1 MEDQG
6 HDDRKVWN
14 ISFEASEASEAL
26 EAFKDGLDKV
36 PEAFKQAFKQ
46 ASAFRQAETSQ
57 QVSIRATILESIYKG
72 RRAWKEASEASE
84 SEPAIR
90 PPDCRPI
97 PWVPYRRTLEDLCR
111 DDIESSTFDLEPA
124 PDYRPIPWVPY
135 ERRTLED
142 LCRDDIESSNFDLEV
157 PPFCLS
163 LLYNDTGTS
172 SPQCFASGCG
182 SGFEFLHDELDRDDI
197 LNNFNWNVISDNLNL
212 NDILRY
218 FNPYDF
224 LSSLCSIIQG
234 GFDSNKFQNPPK
246 IMKYIKPPS
255 KTVLHVSDART
266 KHGISLPARSG
277 LPSFMEQRAAFEAI
291 LTTFEE
297 SRGHAQQCLVDN
309 TNAPRSSGYVL
320 LPEKL
325 SPRQQWFQSTP
336 RVPYY
341 ERADSERRYRVVLEK
356 YQAAEERYR
365 VAGEQYQAAEEPY
378 RRVSKERKQAA
389 EEWYAAAE
397 ERYQAV
403 EELFQAASEQYEV
416 ALRKYKT
423 ASKRRC
429 RVNSLQRYE
438 AVSWRY
444 ETASERQCQV
454 TWELKVRPLMGCSPP
469 IRMGWYSAD
478 MDWYQATGREWYQAA
493 SKRYQAASA
502 YRYEIPSRRYQVL
515 SRRYRVLSRR
525 YQGTLEQWCRA
536 AEEQCRAAKERC
548 RATSKRYQAAKQE
561 YEAASKLECPAD
573 SQQQDKA
580 KQRYQKALKWCRVAS
595 EQQYQATLERRY
607 RATEKRWHA
616 AEEQYQ
622 AAEEQYQ
629 VVEKRY
635 EAAEGQWQAA
645 SAQYH
650 GTVKQVVS
658 TLVLVSWYLQET
670 LEDIRSAFEDFQA
683 AFKQLPRVH
692 LNPPPIFLR
701 VVGPISMDLRPFH
714 RGKNMYSLGS
724 MFLESLMCDFWISW
738 DLRSYEVLVA
748 AKIIHKGRLYP
759 AAFTSKLSL
768 LVKRLIKANLQFAL
782 QSYDKGRRQSTGLGV
797 STTPT
802 FRRAGHDAL
811 IKGAVEGSSM
821 QRSLIAT
828 ISLGVRNLTSCI
840 TPIGE
845 RPECFGGF
853 AEIWGAQLTSSNGKL
868 SVAVK
873 YLRLCVTEVTKH
885 LYREIRIWQSLEHP
899 HVLPLL
905 GICYN
910 ANTYESIRASGEH
923 IVDPMVSI
931 GIVCPWMVNGTLVD
945 YLKHRQTKAENIELR
960 LRLLIQVCSGLMYL
974 HSKNIVHGDLHGGNV
989 LVDSEGCARLA
1000 DFGLSAVVAECRG
1013 TSRTSPGGIS
1023 SPHGGALRWAAPELF
1038 LPGGA
1043 EARLHTSADIYSI
1056 GGLILQ
1062 ACTGGVPYSYYNEPR
1077 VLGAI
1082 IAGEKPRRPTSD
1094 EANIS
1099 DALWSMIEECW
1110 QDDPLERPTA
1120 AALKSR
1126 LQAIYSGLGGEQA

>member
-1 MEDQG
+1 MEDLG
-6 HDDRKVWN
+6 HDDIKVRLDT
-14 ISFEASEASEAL
+14 IEPSEL
-26 EAFKDGLDKV
+26 
-36 PEAFKQAFKQ
+36 
-46 ASAFRQAETSQ
+46 FRQKLSERERFDQKLSELFELFKGFKLFERELFDLFEVYNGFEPFGPFEWFEWLQ
-57 QVSIRATILESIYKG
+57 LFELFKRLEPL
-72 RRAWKEASEASE
+72 
-84 SEPAIR
+84 EP
-90 PPDCRPI
+90 
-97 PWVPYRRTLEDLCR
+97 
-111 DDIESSTFDLEPA
+111 LEPA
-124 PDYRPIPWVPY
+124 MSDDDYPIPRVP
-135 ERRTLED
+135 RNSRL
-142 LCRDDIESSNFDLEV
+142 RVGF
-157 PPFCLS
+157 
-163 LLYNDTGTS
+163 G
-172 SPQCFASGCG
+172 SGCG

-197 LNNFNWNVISDNLNL
+197 FNSFNWNVISDNLNL

-266 KHGISLPARSG
+266 KHDISLRALSG
-277 LPSFMEQRAAFEAI
+277 LPSFIEQRAAFEAI
-291 LTTFEE
+291 LTAFEE
-297 SRGHAQQCLVDN
+297 SRGHAQQCIVDN
-309 TNAPRSSGYVL
+309 TRALDSYGYISL
-320 LPEKL
+320 EKL
-325 SPRQQWFQSTP
+325 SPHQQWFQSTP

-341 ERADSERRYRVVLEK
+341 ERADSEWRYRVVLEK

-365 VAGEQYQAAEEPY
+365 VAGEQYQAAEERY

-389 EEWYAAAE
+389 EKWYAAAE

-416 ALRKYKT
+416 ASQKYEAT
-423 ASKRRC
+423 SKWRR
-429 RVNSLQRYE
+429 RVNSLQQYG

-444 ETASERQCQV
+444 EAASERQWQV
-454 TWELKVRPLMGCSPP
+454 TLELKVRPLMGGSPP
-469 IRMGWYSAD
+469 ISMGWYPAD
-478 MDWYQATGREWYQAA
+478 MEWYQTAGMEWYEAA
-493 SKRYQAASA
+493 SKRHEAASKQ
-502 YRYEIPSRRYQVL
+502 RCQVDLLPRYQVP
-515 SRRYRVLSRR
+515 SRW
-525 YQGTLEQWCRA
+525 YQGTLEQWCHA
-536 AEEQCRAAKERC
+536 AEEQCRAAEERC
-548 RATSKRYQAAKQE
+548 RATSERYEAAKQE
-561 YEAASKLECPAD
+561 YEAASKLECRAD

-580 KQRYQKALKWCRVAS
+580 RQRHQKALKWYHVAL
-595 EQQYQATLERRY
+595 EQQYQATLEQRY
-607 RATEKRWHA
+607 RAAEERWHA

-622 AAEEQYQ
+622 AAEEQWQ
-629 VVEKRY
+629 AVEKRY
-635 EAAEGQWQAA
+635 EAVEGLWHAA
-645 SAQYH
+645 TAQH
-650 GTVKQVVS
+650 HSTVKQVVS
-658 TLVLVSWYLQET
+658 TLVLVSRYLQET
-670 LEDIRSAFEDFQA
+670 LEDFQAAFEDFQA
-683 AFKQLPRVH
+683 AFEDFQAAFEHLPRVR

-701 VVGPISMDLRPFH
+701 VAGPISMDLRPFH
-714 RGKNMYSLGS
+714 RGKNVYSLGS

-748 AKIIHKGRLYP
+748 AKIMHKGRLYP

-768 LVKRLIKANLQFAL
+768 LVKRLIKANLLFAS
-782 QSYDKGRRQSTGLGV
+782 QSYDKGRRRLALKSQAEPTGLRV
-797 STTPT
+797 STTST
-802 FRRAGHDAL
+802 FRAGHDEL
-811 IKGAVEGSSM
+811 IKRAVEGNLM

-853 AEIWGAQLTSSNGKL
+853 AEIWRAQLTSSNGKL

-910 ANTYESIRASGEH
+910 ANTYESFRANSDH

-945 YLKHRQTKAENIELR
+945 YLKHRQTKAENIQELR

-974 HSKNIVHGDLHGGNV
+974 HSKNIVHGDLHGGNI
-989 LVDSEGCARLA
+989 LIDSSGCARLA

-1043 EARLHTSADIYSI
+1043 EARLHPSADIYSI

-1062 ACTGGVPYSYYNEPR
+1062 ACTGDVPYSYYNERR

-1082 IAGEKPRRPTSD
+1082 IAGEKPRRPTND
-1094 EANIS
+1094 EAKIP
-1099 DALWSMIEECW
+1099 DALWSVIEECW
-1110 QDDPLERPTA
+1110 WDDPLQRPIATA
-1120 AALKSR
+1120 LTSR
-1126 LQAIYSGLGGEQA
+1126 LQAVYSGLQI

>member
-1 MEDQG
+1 MSKSSNARPRTHTAQRSSSVLSSAPFAPAFIVEHLVLLRFERRTMEDLG
-6 HDDRKVWN
+6 HDNMN
-14 ISFEASEASEAL
+14 IWYVDLETSEASEVDLWLDAL
-26 EAFKDGLDKV
+26 K
-36 PEAFKQAFKQ
+36 
-46 ASAFRQAETSQ
+46 
-57 QVSIRATILESIYKG
+57 
-72 RRAWKEASEASE
+72 
-84 SEPAIR
+84 
-90 PPDCRPI
+90 
-97 PWVPYRRTLEDLCR
+97 
-111 DDIESSTFDLEPA
+111 
-124 PDYRPIPWVPY
+124 
-135 ERRTLED
+135 
-142 LCRDDIESSNFDLEV
+142 V
-157 PPFCLS
+157 PPFYVYLYCTMTPAHPGLSVTHYRIIEFRLGGTSFLCLS

-197 LNNFNWNVISDNLNL
+197 FNNFNWNVISDNLNL
-212 NDILRY
+212 NDILRC

-266 KHGISLPARSG
+266 KHGISLPARSC
-277 LPSFMEQRAAFEAI
+277 LPSFMEQRAAFEEI

-309 TNAPRSSGYVL
+309 TKAPRSYGYIL

-341 ERADSERRYRVVLEK
+341 ERADSEWRYRVVLEK

-378 RRVSKERKQAA
+378 QRVSKERKQAA

-403 EELFQAASEQYEV
+403 EELFQAASEQCEV
-416 ALRKYKT
+416 ASQKYEA
-423 ASKRRC
+423 ASKQRC
-429 RVNSLQRYE
+429 RVKSLQRYE
-438 AVSWRY
+438 AASWRY
-444 ETASERQCQV
+444 KAASERQRQV
-454 TWELKVRPLMGCSPP
+454 TRELKDRPLMGCSPP
-469 IRMGWYSAD
+469 ISMGWIPAD
-478 MDWYQATGREWYQAA
+478 IEWYQAA
-493 SKRYQAASA
+493 GMEWYQAAFERHEAASKQRCRLDSLPRYQA
-502 YRYEIPSRRYQVL
+502 PSRW
-515 SRRYRVLSRR
+515 
-525 YQGTLEQWCRA
+525 YQGILEQWCRA
-536 AEEQCRAAKERC
+536 AEEQCRA
-548 RATSKRYQAAKQE
+548 TSKRYHAAKQE

-573 SQQQDKA
+573 SQRQDRA
-580 KQRYQKALKWCRVAS
+580 KQRHQKALKWYHVAL
-595 EQQYQATLERRY
+595 EQQYQATLEQRY
-607 RATEKRWHA
+607 RAAEKRWHA

-622 AAEEQYQ
+622 AAEEQWQ
-629 VVEKRY
+629 AVEKRY

-645 SAQYH
+645 CAQYH

-683 AFKQLPRVH
+683 AFKQLPRVR

-748 AKIIHKGRLYP
+748 AKSMHKGRLYP
-759 AAFTSKLSL
+759 TAFTSKLSL

-782 QSYDKGRRQSTGLGV
+782 QSYDKGRRGLTLKSLAESAGLGAR
-797 STTPT
+797 TTPT
-802 FRRAGHDAL
+802 FRAGHDAL
-811 IKGAVEGSSM
+811 IRGAVEGSSM

-845 RPECFGGF
+845 RAECFGGF
-853 AEIWGAQLTSSNGKL
+853 AEIWRAQLTSSNGKF

-945 YLKHRQTKAENIELR
+945 YLKHGQTKAENIELR
-960 LRLLIQVCSGLMYL
+960 LRLLIQVCSGLMY
-974 HSKNIVHGDLHGGNV
+974 S
-989 LVDSEGCARLA
+989 
-1000 DFGLSAVVAECRG
+1000 VVAECRG
-1013 TSRTSPGGIS
+1013 TSRTGPGGIS

-1043 EARLHTSADIYSI
+1043 KVCLHPSTDIYSI

-1062 ACTGGVPYSYYNEPR
+1062 ACTGDVPYSYYNER
-1077 VLGAI
+1077 CVLGAI
-1082 IAGEKPRRPTSD
+1082 ITGEKPRCPTSE

-1099 DALWSMIEECW
+1099 DALWSVIEECW

-1120 AALKSR
+1120 AALESR
-1126 LQAIYSGLGGEQA
+1126 LQVIYSGLGGEQA